1 MIFLELVVMAM
12 AGEGVGR
19 CILVGLHM
27 DAVGKELLKWALNQA
42 ARSGDRV
49 VAVHIY
55 RKSGDLCKTNALTL
69 IRTLDE
75 YLAEYEAICSKKDI
89 VLIGRVTPGSSIQKV
104 LVKEAKLCAA
114 MVVVIG
120 TNKKYSFGG
129 STCLAKYCAKKL
141 PPTTSV
147 VAIQGG
153 KAIFVREAPRP
164 PLGAEPKP
172 VLRTLLHPSVG
183 MEPKVIIPNPNR
195 RSARSMDLDAV
206 GCGQCAAPQ
215 LTKPCDDDGNTADA
229 DADAKAVVVR
239 APAAPE
245 QRLGWPLLRRA
256 PAASTATAREHEA
269 TRKQSVVHWVMSLP
283 RRSSPSASPEPA
295 QEGLAAELRRT
306 LGGVPSRCRWFRY
319 EELYDAT
326 NHFSPGNLVGK
337 GAHSRVYRGG
347 LASGQRVAIKLCRAS
362 AEASKDFLRE
372 VDIITKLQH
381 GRIVPLVGVCVEG
394 PNLISVYRYLPRGSL
409 EDNLHGKRSKPA
421 LPWEKRY
428 RAAVGVAEALSYVHS
443 GGSRPVIHRD
453 VKSSNILLTDG
464 FEPQLSDFGLA
475 IWAPSSPS
483 SLTHSD
489 VVGTFGYLAPEY
501 FMYGKVTDK
510 VDVYAF
516 GVVLLELLTG
526 RRPITG
532 DGSPKGHHQSLVM
545 WATPILNG
553 GDISDLL
560 DPSLDVKHDEVEVRR
575 MAVAA
580 SLCLGRSARLRP
592 PISQILSILRGEED
606 ATSLAASEPDCV
618 VDDETYPAAN
628 VRSHLGLA
636 LLDVE
641 DAESISS
648 TEHTN
653 LSPLE
658 EYLRQRCSRSSS
670 FD

>member
-1 MIFLELVVMAM
+1 M
-12 AGEGVGR
+12 AGEHGDVVGR

-27 DAVGKELLKWALNQA
+27 DAVGKELLQWALNQA

-55 RKSGDLCKTNALTL
+55 RKSDNCKTNTLSL
-69 IRTLDE
+69 IRTLDD
-75 YLAEYEAICSKKDI
+75 YLAEYEALCSKKDI
-89 VLIGRVTPGSSIQKV
+89 VLVGRVTPGSSIQKV

-120 TNKKYSFGG
+120 ANKKYSFGG

-141 PPTTSV
+141 PVTTTV
-147 VAIQGG
+147 VAIQSG
-153 KAIFVREAPRP
+153 KAIFVREAPKP

-172 VLRTLLHPSVG
+172 VLRTVLHPSVG
-183 MEPKVIIPNPNR
+183 LEPKVIIPNPNR
-195 RSARSMDLDAV
+195 SARSMDFDAT
-206 GCGQCAAPQ
+206 GCGHGGAVPVSSYDDA
-215 LTKPCDDDGNTADA
+215 TKVGDGARTA
-229 DADAKAVVVR
+229 
-239 APAAPE
+239 E
-245 QRLGWPLLRRA
+245 QRLGWPLLRRPL
-256 PAASTATAREHEA
+256 PAANGAVAQPPKDDGP
-269 TRKQSVVHWVMSLP
+269 RKQSVVQWVMSLP
-283 RRSSPSASPEPA
+283 RRSSPSTSPEPQA
-295 QEGLAAELRRT
+295 GLVAELKRM
-306 LGGVPSRCRWFRY
+306 LDAVPSRCRWFRY
-319 EELYDAT
+319 EELYDST
-326 NHFSPGNLVGK
+326 NHFCSENLIGK
-337 GAHSRVYRGG
+337 GAHSRVYRGS
-347 LASGQRVAIKLCRAS
+347 LASGQPVAIKLSKAS

-372 VDIITKLQH
+372 VDIITKLRH
-381 GRIVPLVGVCVEG
+381 HRIVPLIGVCVEG
-394 PNLISVYRYLPRGSL
+394 PNLISVYAYLPRGSL
-409 EDNLHGKRSKPA
+409 EDNLHGKRSKPT
-421 LPWEKRY
+421 LSWEKRY
-428 RAAVGVAEALSYVHS
+428 KAALGVAEALSYVHS
-443 GGSRPVIHRD
+443 GHSRPVIHRD
-453 VKSSNILLTDG
+453 VKSSNILLNDE

-475 IWAPSSPS
+475 IWAPSNPA

-526 RRPITG
+526 RKPIS
-532 DGSPKGHHQSLVM
+532 DGSPKGQESLVM
-545 WATPILNG
+545 WASPKLDS

-560 DPSLDVKHDEVEVRR
+560 DAGLDVKHDEAGVKR

-580 SLCLGRSARLRP
+580 SLCLRRSARLRP
-592 PISQILSILRGEED
+592 KISQVLSVLRGESAVSFADLQTAE
-606 ATSLAASEPDCV
+606 AAEC

-648 TEHTN
+648 TEHSN

-658 EYLRQRCSRSSS
+658 EYLRERCSRSSS

>member
-1 MIFLELVVMAM
+1 M

-27 DAVGKELLKWALNQA
+27 DAVGKELLQWALNQA

-69 IRTLDE
+69 IRTLDD

-89 VLIGRVTPGSSIQKV
+89 VLVGRVTPGSSIQKV

-114 MVVVIG
+114 MAVVIG
-120 TNKKYSFGG
+120 ANKKYSFGG
-129 STCLAKYCAKKL
+129 STGLAKYCARKL
-141 PPTTSV
+141 PATTSV

-195 RSARSMDLDAV
+195 RSARSMDFDAA
-206 GCGQCAAPQ
+206 GCGQCAAPPQ
-215 LTKPCDDDGNTADA
+215 PKKPCDDHDA
-229 DADAKAVVVR
+229 ADAKALVVR
-239 APAAPE
+239 VPAPE
-245 QRLGWPLLRRA
+245 QKLGWPLLRRA
-256 PAASTATAREHEA
+256 PPAAQATTRDHET

-295 QEGLAAELRRT
+295 QEGLAAELRRA
-306 LGGVPSRCRWFRY
+306 LAGAPSRCRWFRY

-443 GGSRPVIHRD
+443 GCSRPVIHRD
-453 VKSSNILLTDG
+453 VKSSNILLTDD

-658 EYLRQRCSRSSS
+658 EYLRERCSRSSS